1 MTTTVVPE
9 LIEKAQRAERAVPQL
24 AALTRAQKD
33 RILLAM
39 AKTVEAN
46 AAAILEANARDVQ
59 RARERSTSAEPIDRL
74 VLNEKRMAGLS
85 QTLRDIAAFTDPVG
99 EVISGWRLPN
109 GLEITKVR
117 VPLGVIGFIYES
129 RPNVTV
135 DAVGL
140 CLKSG
145 NAVVLRGG
153 SDAIESNIALVRILT
168 EAGVAEGLPEGAVE
182 LIESTDRAIV
192 GQLLCLDEYIDVVV
206 PRGGHELMRRARR
219 EATVPIIQTGEGNC
233 HVYVDAAA
241 DLDMAEN
248 VVENAKCQR
257 PSVCNAAET
266 LLVHSAVAAE
276 FLPRVGRRLTQCGV
290 ELRADERSLPLIEGA
305 IPATEEDWY
314 TEYLALIMSVKVVD
328 SVAEAV
334 AHINGYGTHHSD
346 AIITRD
352 LEAAQRFTHGVDS
365 AVVYVNTST
374 RFTDGGEFGLGAEI
388 GISNQKLHAR
398 GPMGLA
404 ELTSHKYVVV
414 GEGQV
419 RG

>member
-9 LIEKAQRAERAVPQL
+9 LIGKAQRAKHAVPQL

-153 SDAIESNIALVRILT
+153 SDAIESNIALVGILT

-334 AHINGYGTHHSD
+334 AHINGY
-346 AIITRD
+346 AWTR
-352 LEAAQRFTHGVDS
+352 
-365 AVVYVNTST
+365 
-374 RFTDGGEFGLGAEI
+374 
-388 GISNQKLHAR
+388 
-398 GPMGLA
+398 P
-404 ELTSHKYVVV
+404 
-414 GEGQV
+414 
-419 RG
+419 